1 MIMNKLKIL
10 KSALESRNDEIEN
23 YQINIDNYTLAIEK
37 INAEH
42 GDNQPIVE
50 FRDNLSNL
58 LESHKIEQLKSIII
72 RDVIAEQITEMEAS

>member
-1 MIMNKLKIL
+1 MNKLEIL

-50 FRDNLSNL
+50 FRDNLSSL

-72 RDVIAEQITEMEAS
+72 RDVIAEQITEMEDS

>member
-1 MIMNKLKIL
+1 MTKLEIL
-10 KSALESRNDEIEN
+10 KSALEHRNDEIEN

-42 GDNQPIVE
+42 SDNQPIVE

-58 LESHKIEQLKSIII
+58 LETHKIEQLKSVII
-72 RDVIAEQITEMEAS
+72 RDVIAEQITEMEDS